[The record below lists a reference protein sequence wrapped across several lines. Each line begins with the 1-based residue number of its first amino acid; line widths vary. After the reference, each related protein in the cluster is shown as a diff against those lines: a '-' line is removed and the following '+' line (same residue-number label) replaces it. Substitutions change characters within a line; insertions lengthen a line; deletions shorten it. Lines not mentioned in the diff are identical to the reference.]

1 MKNPIGWIEIY
12 VQDMDRAKAFYEQV
26 FQIKLDKL
34 EGMEI
39 EMWTFPMQEDAYG
52 AAGALIKIPKY
63 PSGGNSTVVYFM
75 CDDCEIEANR
85 AVEAGGKIEL
95 PKKSIGEHGFMALVI
110 DTEGNIIGLH
120 SMQ

>member
-52 AAGALIKIPKY
+52 AAGALIKIPKC